1 MVPQRHDLVRVSPA
15 DWEEMLA
22 ATPTLANLPS
32 PARQLLDDWVRRGW
46 PAIVRRRSAEE
57 APEALPLGVPL
68 PPSLGKLRIGLT
80 LPAGRPWTSTEPPD
94 LAVARPA
101 APAGWLSAID
111 ALIHL
116 GRDCGAAP
124 RPFGALLW
132 GAVTGL
138 AYLRPESDL
147 DLLWPVTRDTD
158 LDRLLDGIARIDAA
172 GTLRLDGEILLADG
186 AGVQWRELARARH
199 HPAGEV
205 MTKAMQ
211 GLSLRPAASLLP
223 GQRIRTS

>member
-22 ATPTLANLPS
+22 ATPALAELPLPS
-32 PARQLLDDWVRRGW
+32 RQLLDGWARRGW
-46 PAIVRRRSAEE
+46 PAIMRRRSAEE

-68 PPSLGKLRIGLT
+68 PPSFGKLRIGLT
-80 LPAGRPWTSTEPPD
+80 LPAGRQWRRAETPD
-94 LAVARPA
+94 LASARPA
-101 APAGWLSAID
+101 APADWLSAID

-116 GRDCGAAP
+116 GRACGAAP

-132 GAVTGL
+132 GALTGL

-158 LDRLLDGIARIDAA
+158 LDRLLDGIVRIDAA
-172 GTLRLDGEILLADG
+172 GTLRLDGEILLPG
-186 AGVQWRELARARH
+186 GSGVHWRELARARH
-199 HPAGEV
+199 DPAGEV
-205 MTKAMQ
+205 MTKATE
-211 GLSLRPAASLLP
+211 GLSLRPAASLLT
-223 GQRIRTS
+223 GHRIRTS